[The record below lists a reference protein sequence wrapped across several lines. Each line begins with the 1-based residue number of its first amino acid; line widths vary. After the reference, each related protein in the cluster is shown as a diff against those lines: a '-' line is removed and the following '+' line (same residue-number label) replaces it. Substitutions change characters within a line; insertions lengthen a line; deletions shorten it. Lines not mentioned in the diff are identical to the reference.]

1 MEENPLCKCLMCIIS
16 TVGFIFFSLW
26 ITSLRAQPPNFYV
39 QSIYFPSL
47 NKTLIQNND
56 HPIFFT
62 LKIVNPNSDKGV
74 LYDAV
79 SISIG
84 VFVTDNATVS
94 LANATLQGFYQGHGK
109 KAVKSGTAKGHIGGG
124 GGRGRG
130 KVFLRVE
137 VATAVKYK
145 NLVWYSKRH
154 HLWGGANVEMNV
166 TSGTKVS
173 PKGIRL
179 GHVPARF
186 GSGASAQVPGAGILI
201 YLLLILCVCLS

>member
-16 TVGFIFFSLW
+16 TVGFVFFSLW

-39 QSIYFPSL
+39 QSIHFPSL
-47 NKTLIQNND
+47 NKTLIHNNN
-56 HPIFFT
+56 HSISFT

-74 LYDAV
+74 QYDAV
-79 SISIG
+79 SVSFGIFI
-84 VFVTDNATVS
+84 TDNATVS

-109 KAVKSGTAKGHIGGG
+109 KAVKSGTAKGNGG
-124 GGRGRG
+124 GGRGGGG

-137 VATAVKYK
+137 LATAVKYK

-154 HLWGGANVEMNV
+154 RLWGGANVEMNV

-186 GSGASAQVPGAGILI
+186 GSGASAQARGAGILV
-201 YLLLILCVCLS
+201 YLLLTLCFCLS